1 MSGATALTLVCRQST
16 VFSLQPG
23 LPRAERMCGFR
34 LRFGGLK
41 KILIAPHLCPT
52 SHRCPKCPIC
62 PAKNKK
68 TSHRL
73 DHSNGA
79 AGAFLGLIGLL
90 GLIGQRL
97 TEWQALFQN
106 VFCGAAPALR
116 FSEKKLQIAP
126 HPCPTSHRCPKCH
139 ICPQKNKTP
148 PRFPLRVS
156 DRSDR
161 SDRSDTQ
168 ALSKRQ
174 RGAKHPFLGRLNCA
188 DACLPPGAEVLRM

>member
-1 MSGATALTLVCRQST
+1 MLCGSPFFYVDGGATALTLVCRQST
-16 VFSLQPG
+16 VDGRLSSVFSLQSSAG
-23 LPRAERMCGFR
+23 FTTGRADVRLPPSVSTN
-34 LRFGGLK
+34 K
-41 KILIAPHLCPT
+41 KILIAPHPCPT

-116 FSEKKLQIAP
+116 FSEKNFRLRLIRVPQVPDVPNVTSVLKKIKLP
-126 HPCPTSHRCPKCH
+126 HDSRYACRT
-139 ICPQKNKTP
+139 
-148 PRFPLRVS
+148 
-156 DRSDR
+156 
-161 SDRSDTQ
+161 
-168 ALSKRQ
+168 
-174 RGAKHPFLGRLNCA
+174 GRTGRTRRL
-188 DACLPPGAEVLRM
+188 

>member
-1 MSGATALTLVCRQST
+1 MRIAFFLWMSGSTALTLVCRQSI
-16 VFSLQPG
+16 VFSLQPV
-23 LPRAERMCGFR
+23 LPRAEQMCGFR
-34 LRFGGLK
+34 PPVWRIK
-41 KILIAPHLCPT
+41 KILIAPHPCPT

-97 TEWQALFQN
+97 TEWQTLFQN

-116 FSEKKLQIAP
+116 FGGLKKSFDYAASA
-126 HPCPTSHRCPKCH
+126 SH
-139 ICPQKNKTP
+139 QS
-148 PRFPLRVS
+148 L
-156 DRSDR
+156 
-161 SDRSDTQ
+161 
-168 ALSKRQ
+168 LSQMSHLSCK
-174 RGAKHPFLGRLNCA
+174 K
-188 DACLPPGAEVLRM
+188 